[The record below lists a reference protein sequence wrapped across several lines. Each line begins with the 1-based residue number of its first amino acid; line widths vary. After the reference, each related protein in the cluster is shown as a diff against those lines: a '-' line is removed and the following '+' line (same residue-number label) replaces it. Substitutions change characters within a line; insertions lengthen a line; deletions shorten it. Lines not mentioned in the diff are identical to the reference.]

1 MTTGGVEPPRGGT
14 YYADE
19 DINLLPLSDEDAPL
33 RTLRG
38 RGCSDSHEQEATG
51 SNEQSV

>member
-1 MTTGGVEPPRGGT
+1 MGGVEPPRGGT

-38 RGCSDSHEQEATG
+38 RVAVSTLTSGQQPE
-51 SNEQSV
+51 V